1 MTSPEFVPLIR
12 WDELVVSWDAE
23 TPPDGYLKVEARGL
37 APGHSTKFFTM
48 SLWSTDPARHP
59 RTSVSKQKNDDGN
72 VITDTLFL
80 TKGCDRVQVRLT
92 LGGNERPKLKFMGLC
107 LLDSSAKAQ
116 PLVPNRAAWG

>member
-1 MTSPEFVPLIR
+1 
-12 WDELVVSWDAE
+12 
-23 TPPDGYLKVEARGL
+23 
-37 APGHSTKFFTM
+37 M

-92 LGGNERPKLKFMGLC
+92 LGGNKRPKLKFLGLC
-107 LLDSSAKAQ
+107 LLDSNAK
-116 PLVPNRAAWG
+116 PSRLPPNRAAWGRTIPVPERSQMAYPNGKVLCSPTTVSMMMTYWSKQL